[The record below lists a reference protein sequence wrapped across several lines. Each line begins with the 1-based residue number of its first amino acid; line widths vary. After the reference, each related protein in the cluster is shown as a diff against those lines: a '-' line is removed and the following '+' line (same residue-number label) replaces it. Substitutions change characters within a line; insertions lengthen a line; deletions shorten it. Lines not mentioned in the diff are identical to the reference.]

1 MSTVTTQGSHG
12 GLAGAPPP
20 EAVDPRTG
28 ASVAYKAAR
37 TLPLR
42 VEVVRQLHR
51 RRTQLGLGFLVLLP
65 FLLLLAFKA
74 GGPPGDGSP
83 GLVDLA
89 TAGAANF
96 TLFTL
101 FAATGFLLV
110 VIVALFAGDTVAA
123 EASWSSLRYLL
134 AAPIPR
140 SRLLRQKLV
149 VALGY
154 GFFSIVLL
162 TVVALLVGWA
172 GFGWH
177 PARSPLGTTLPTGTA
192 FVRLLIVVGYL
203 ALVMLFVAA
212 LAFVLGVYTDA
223 PLGAVGGAVVLVIV
237 SNILDAVTALGDL
250 RQALPT
256 HYQYSWVDALGPSVS
271 WDAMT
276 KGALYSVG
284 YSIVL
289 FGLAW
294 RHFLRKDVLS

>member
-1 MSTVTTQGSHG
+1 MP
-12 GLAGAPPP
+12 APSDDAQP
-20 EAVDPRTG
+20 DG
-28 ASVAYKAAR
+28 SVAGYRARR
-37 TLPLR
+37 TLGLR
-42 VEVVRQLHR
+42 VEVRRQLTR
-51 RRTQLGLGFLVLLP
+51 RRTQLALGFLVVLP
-65 FLLLLAFKA
+65 FLLVGAFKLGNPNDRNSA
-74 GGPPGDGSP
+74 TA
-83 GLVDLA
+83 LVDLA
-89 TAGAANF
+89 TTGAANF
-96 TLFTL
+96 TVFTV
-101 FAATGFLLV
+101 FISSGFLLV

-140 SRLLRQKLV
+140 SRLLRQKLI

-154 GFFSIVLL
+154 GLFAIVLL
-162 TVVALLVGWA
+162 TAVALLAGWI

-177 PARSPLGTTLPTGTA
+177 PARSPLGTSLSTGTA
-192 FVRLLIVVGYL
+192 FVRLLIVIGYL

-212 LAFVLGVYTDA
+212 LGFVLGVYTDA

-250 RQALPT
+250 REALPT

-289 FGLAW
+289 LGLAW